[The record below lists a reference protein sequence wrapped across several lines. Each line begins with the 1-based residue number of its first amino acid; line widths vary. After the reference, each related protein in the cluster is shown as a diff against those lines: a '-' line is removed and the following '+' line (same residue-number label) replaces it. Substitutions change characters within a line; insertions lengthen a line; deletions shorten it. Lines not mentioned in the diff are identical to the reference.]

1 MSVMT
6 WYKGQCILDLH
17 GRGRG
22 SENPRNFV
30 SYNWMV
36 PEHYSQYGKKSC
48 NNFFSTYN
56 ITPVKTYNILQ
67 NLVLSLSYIQ
77 FDTKTNR

>member
-1 MSVMT
+1 MPVMT

-30 SYNWMV
+30 SYDRMV
-36 PEHYSQYGKKSC
+36 PEHYSQNGNS
-48 NNFFSTYN
+48 FFSTYN

-77 FDTKTNR
+77 FYTKTNR